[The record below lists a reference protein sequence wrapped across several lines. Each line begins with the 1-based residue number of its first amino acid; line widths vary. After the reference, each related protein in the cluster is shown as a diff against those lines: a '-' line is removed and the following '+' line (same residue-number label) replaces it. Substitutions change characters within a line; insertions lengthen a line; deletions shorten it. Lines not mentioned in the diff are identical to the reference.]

1 MAELNKIEY
10 KVIDRTYFD
19 TIAPWKDIKRCV
31 VLDNGTVNY
40 YLDANDSTK
49 KEDGNT
55 AKLDGSDGQV
65 MVEIPKFW
73 WKWEV
78 GTVESKRTFRWYIS
92 DVAKQGFEVHP
103 AFFRDRNGDGIA
115 EEVDKRYYSAYMG
128 YKNGT
133 KLESRSGVMPTASQ
147 TIDTFRTQAQARGNG
162 WGIVDYH
169 LLHAVQLLYLLEY
182 GHFDSQTKIGRGYV
196 DGNSAYVNT
205 GSTNQY
211 GNKSFGETTGKK
223 QMSYRGIEDFY
234 GNFYYWIDGIVTNA
248 QYNVLIGNKNFNDN
262 GTGYNL
268 ITTGITSNTAGYIG
282 DIHDNQSL
290 GFLIKSSTGGSSTNK
305 LYDYGY
311 LYASR
316 VAYFGGVRSDGSV
329 AGAFMLHLFSA
340 ASVSNASISARL
352 AF

>member
-1 MAELNKIEY
+1 MAELEKIDY
-10 KVIDRTYFD
+10 QVTPRTKFD
-19 TIAPWKDIKRCV
+19 TISPWKDMRRCT

-49 KEDGNT
+49 KEDGTPSNLT
-55 AKLDGSDGQV
+55 GVDGQV

-92 DVAKQGFEVHP
+92 DEAKDDFEVHP
-103 AFFRDRNGDGIA
+103 AFFRDRNGDGVA

-133 KLESRSGVMPTASQ
+133 KLESRSGVTATASQ
-147 TIDTFRTQAQARGNG
+147 TIGVSRTQAQVRGNG

-182 GHFDSQTKIGRGYV
+182 GHFDSQAKIGRGYV
-196 DGNSAYVNT
+196 DGNTTYATT
-205 GSTNQY
+205 GNTNQY
-211 GNKSFGETTGKK
+211 GNNSYGETTGKK

-234 GNFYYWIDGIVTNA
+234 GNYYYWIDGIVSNA
-248 QYNVLIGNKNFNDN
+248 QRNILIGNKNFNDT
-262 GTGYNL
+262 GTGYEI
-268 ITTGITSNTAGYIG
+268 ITTGITANLAGYIG

-290 GFLIKSSTGGSSTNK
+290 GFLIKTSDGTDRSK
-305 LYDYGY
+305 LYDSVS
-311 LYASR
+311 LAATR
-316 VAYFGGVRSDGSV
+316 VAVFSGKQNDGSV
-329 AGAFMLHLFSA
+329 AGAFALRLTY
-340 ASVSNASISARL
+340 NASNSYGYISTRL
-352 AF
+352 AL

>member
-1 MAELNKIEY
+1 MAELGKIDY
-10 KVIDRTYFD
+10 QVIPRTEFD
-19 TIAPWKDIKRCV
+19 TISPWKDMRRCT

-49 KEDGNT
+49 KEDGSPSNLT
-55 AKLDGSDGQV
+55 GVDGQV

-92 DVAKQGFEVHP
+92 DKAKDDFEVHP
-103 AFFRDRNGDGIA
+103 AFFRDRNGDGVA

-133 KLESRSGVMPTASQ
+133 KLESHSGVTATASQ
-147 TIDTFRTQAQARGNG
+147 TINASRTQAQERGNG

-196 DGNSAYVNT
+196 DGNTTYARTGNT
-205 GSTNQY
+205 DKY
-211 GNKSFGETTGKK
+211 GNNSYGETTGTR

-234 GNFYYWIDGIVTNA
+234 GNYYYFIDGIVSNA
-248 QYNVLIGNKNFNDN
+248 QWNVLIGNENFNDA
-262 GTGYNL
+262 GTGYKI
-268 ITTGITSNTAGYIG
+268 ITTGLTANITGYIG
-282 DIHDNQSL
+282 DIHDDQSL
-290 GFLIKSSTGGSSTNK
+290 GFIIKKNNGTDISK
-305 LYDYGY
+305 LYDSGI
-311 LYASR
+311 LYSSR
-316 VAYFGGVRSDGSV
+316 IAFFGGNLSDGSL
-329 AGAFMLHLFSA
+329 AGAFLLRMVNSA
-340 ASVSNASISARL
+340 SYSATKIAARL
-352 AF
+352 AL